1 MVYKDEDSLVKLLS
15 SCHVLKT
22 LVVVRDTNDNVINFS
37 VKVPYLNNL
46 AYINGDDD
54 EVRSSGS
61 LTVDCPQLKYLHLA
75 DFSEDDCLIET
86 MIPNL
91 TMAKVDVGT
100 PPNENFLKYLSSV
113 MFLHLHWV
121 DETVSYIG
129 IHLSVFR
136 SH

>member
-1 MVYKDEDSLVKLLS
+1 MMFSLL
-15 SCHVLKT
+15 
-22 LVVVRDTNDNVINFS
+22 
-37 VKVPYLNNL
+37 
-46 AYINGDDD
+46 
-54 EVRSSGS
+54 
-61 LTVDCPQLKYLHLA
+61 
-75 DFSEDDCLIET
+75 ET

-129 IHLSVFR
+129 IHLSVLW